1 MPGGRPSRS
10 NAPPWSNSAEPSKEN
25 RLHHRIAA
33 FAQRVL
39 GALAEL
45 DFDQR
50 QKLLRLVVE
59 EVGVTGWPTFGC
71 ASPSTRTPAMTRL
84 TAHDPARRA
93 AKTACPAMTVCVPLV
108 AIEGQS
114 YRRRVAEQ
122 TLTKRRAASSVW
134 TSSCNCSPCPV
145 WSGIG

>member
-39 GALAEL
+39 GAVAEL

-50 QKLLRLVVE
+50 QKLLR
-59 EVGVTGWPTFGC
+59 C